1 VDRVDQGEPDQES
14 VLMPAKKKRKRGTA
28 AGDRKKPKRQAMP
41 GGAPVAAPRKKK
53 STSSSSKKAPKEK
66 PPCKYGPRDA
76 DGYCPKKPAAGSTTR
91 RRKKTTVS
99 ARTTDSA
106 VRQAAEVISNPNAT
120 TSQKTAAIG
129 KVAEVTITEA
139 AKKTIK
145 RNATPEKIAKAKQA
159 IKDALPA
166 AIELA
171 GSAVATAGAGELYK
185 RTRKA
190 VFQSPK
196 LKAEHELRMT
206 ETRLKRKLTATER
219 EVLRRQYIEFFTA
232 NPNAPTT

>member
-1 VDRVDQGEPDQES
+1 
-14 VLMPAKKKRKRGTA
+14 MPARKRGTA
-28 AGDRKKPKRQAMP
+28 AGRKKPKRKAMP

-53 STSSSSKKAPKEK
+53 STSRARAKAPKEK

-76 DGYCPKKPAAGSTTR
+76 DGYCPKKPAGSTT

-106 VRQAAEVISNPNAT
+106 VRQAAEVIANPNAT

-145 RNATPEKIAKAKQA
+145 QNATPEKIAKAKQA

-171 GSAVATAGAGELYK
+171 GSAVATAGAGELYV

-206 ETRLKRKLTATER
+206 ETRLKRKLTAKER
-219 EVLRRQYIEFFTA
+219 EVLRRQYIEYFTA
-232 NPNAPTT
+232 NPNAPIT

>member
-1 VDRVDQGEPDQES
+1 VDQGEPDQES

-28 AGDRKKPKRQAMP
+28 AGRKKPKRQAMP

-53 STSSSSKKAPKEK
+53 STRARAKAPKEK

-76 DGYCPKKPAAGSTTR
+76 DGYCPKKPAGSTT

-145 RNATPEKIAKAKQA
+145 KNATPEKIAKAKQA

-206 ETRLKRKLTATER
+206 ETRLKRKLTAKER
-219 EVLRRQYIEFFTA
+219 EVFRRQYIEFFTA